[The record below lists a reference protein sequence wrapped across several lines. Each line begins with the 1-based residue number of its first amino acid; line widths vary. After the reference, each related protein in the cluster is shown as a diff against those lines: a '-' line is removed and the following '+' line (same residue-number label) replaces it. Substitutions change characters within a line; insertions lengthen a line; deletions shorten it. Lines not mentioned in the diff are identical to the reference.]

1 MSRLKH
7 TVYAEALLQRHADI
21 FRPHL
26 ATVAIPLESS
36 ITPTSKGC
44 IALML
49 KESTLTLFCA
59 VPIGIKPLIGK
70 SNSLA

>member
-26 ATVAIPLESS
+26 ATVGLDEGYWNDRMP
-36 ITPTSKGC
+36 P
-44 IALML
+44 
-49 KESTLTLFCA
+49 FR
-59 VPIGIKPLIGK
+59 
-70 SNSLA
+70 